1 MVLKAEEYTKQKQE
15 DSMLEARDTMKWGMS
30 VDEYRGQM
38 EMKIKAGA
46 HQPQELSLYPSGG
59 DPAQPAAPNDPSN
72 FTLGTMVQIESHEG
86 RLLYGTIRWMGTLQ
100 GYDGYYAGVEL
111 VSSLST
117 VLTIINH

>member
-15 DSMLEARDTMKWGMS
+15 DSMLEARDAMKWGMS

-46 HQPQELSLYPSGG
+46 HQPQELSFYPSGG
-59 DPAQPAAPNDPSN
+59 NLALPAAPSDPSN

-86 RLLYGTIRWMGTLQ
+86 RPLYGTIRWMGTLQ
-100 GYDGYYAGVEL
+100 GYGGYYAGVEL